1 MPSSNTTRS
10 GKEITNKK
18 VIAKRRANQG
28 TITNKKRAA
37 TLGQAP
43 KNKLRAKKMAAGQ
56 PVKSKLTGVK
66 QKRVAS
72 GVTRAGGMKKL
83 GGGTAISTRGKTVT
97 NRKRAAKINS
107 KNGNVTNRLR
117 ARKLAGKKTKTRG

>member
-10 GKEITNKK
+10 GKTITNKK
-18 VIAKRRANQG
+18 VIAKRKASQG

-56 PVKSKLTGVK
+56 PVKSTVTGVK
-66 QKRVAS
+66 QKRIAS
-72 GVTRAGGMKKL
+72 GVTRSAGNKKMAGGA
-83 GGGTAISTRGKTVT
+83 AISNRGKVVT
-97 NRKRAAKINS
+97 NKKRAAKINL
-107 KNGNVTNRLR
+107 KNGNITNRKR
-117 ARKLAGKKTKTRG
+117 ARKLAGKKTKTKS

>member
-1 MPSSNTTRS
+1 MPSSDTTRS
-10 GKEITNKK
+10 GKKITNKK

-43 KNKLRAKKMAAGQ
+43 KNKLRAKLLAAGKA
-56 PVKSKLTGVK
+56 VKGTVSGAKM
-66 QKRVAS
+66 KRIAS
-72 GVTRAGGMKKL
+72 GITKAAGMKKL
-83 GGGTAISTRGKTVT
+83 GGGTATSARGKTVT

-117 ARKLAGKKTKTRG
+117 ARKLAGKKTKARG